1 MKQIST
7 QQLSALIGYLK
18 AQPWEQVHPLI
29 TMLSSLPAVEVKKD
43 TSVTPKKY
51 WVQRLNYT
59 KLYARLHLILSIIE

>member
-29 TMLSSLPAVEVKKD
+29 TMLTSLTAVEPKKD
-43 TSVTPKKY
+43 TPVTLKK
-51 WVQRLNYT
+51 
-59 KLYARLHLILSIIE
+59 

>member
-29 TMLSSLPAVEVKKD
+29 TMLSSLPAVVNKPTTEIKDKK
-43 TSVTPKKY
+43 
-51 WVQRLNYT
+51 
-59 KLYARLHLILSIIE
+59 